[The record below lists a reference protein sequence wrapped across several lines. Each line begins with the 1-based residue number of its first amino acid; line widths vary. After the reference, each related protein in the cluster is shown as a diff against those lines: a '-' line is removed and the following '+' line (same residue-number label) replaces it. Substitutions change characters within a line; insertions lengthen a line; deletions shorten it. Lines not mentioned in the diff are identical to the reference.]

1 MAEKS
6 PIADYMLIASGTSS
20 RQVTAMAENIV
31 TLLKK
36 QGVKSINVEGK
47 NYGDWVLIDSGDI
60 IIHLFRPEVREFYGL
75 EKMWGVEFETK
86 LIMENNKPIDQ
97 RNINNTISYNQD
109 INEDNSIY
117 ENVEIKLDHPV
128 NQNPVDNVQ
137 SQEKVYSN
145 SQNNSFPIESFEPI
159 PYGGSEFALI

>member
-1 MAEKS
+1 MLSLIIESLEEFKAQDIVSIELAGKS

-20 RQVTAMAENIV
+20 RQVIAMAENIV

-86 LIMENNKPIDQ
+86 LIVENNNK
-97 RNINNTISYNQD
+97 
-109 INEDNSIY
+109 
-117 ENVEIKLDHPV
+117 
-128 NQNPVDNVQ
+128 
-137 SQEKVYSN
+137 SQT
-145 SQNNSFPIESFEPI
+145 
-159 PYGGSEFALI
+159 L